1 MFKKLPNSRVI
12 FIAFYVVFLAAYIII
27 GLQPAEAASYKI
39 SSTISIPTINLNS
52 GITKL
57 TLENGQLNIPDNIIG
72 EFYSSR
78 KNILLLGHSTTSF
91 QNLED
96 VELEDIIN
104 YNDDTYQV
112 SDIKVVEKESIKMTD
127 LLKSTGTPKI
137 TLMTCAGTLLP
148 NQDATHRLIITAI
161 KI

>member
-1 MFKKLPNSRVI
+1 MFKKLPKSRVI
-12 FIAFYVVFLAAYIII
+12 FIAFYAVFLAAYIII

-39 SSTISIPTINLNS
+39 SSNISIPSINLTS

-57 TLENGQLNIPDNIIG
+57 TLENGQLSIPDDIIG
-72 EFYSSR
+72 EFYSSK
-78 KNILLLGHSTTSF
+78 KNVLLLGHSTSSF
-91 QNLED
+91 QNLEN
-96 VELEDIIN
+96 VKLEDIIN
-104 YNDDTYQV
+104 YNDKTYRV
-112 SDIKVVEKESIKMTD
+112 SDIKIVEKESIKMTE
-127 LLKSTGTPKI
+127 LLKSTGTSKL